1 MTANSDDIYIK
12 ADRNI
17 EVAKKSV
24 TLGDVLKIECV
35 NPAMLARIRSTHL
48 LTFHHPDNKRERRV
62 VMSVLK
68 VIQKIH
74 EIYPEASVENIGE
87 TDFIVTYEEQD
98 GKGGVIHV
106 AKIVMVVLIS
116 FFGAAFSTMAFNN
129 DVGVT
134 KMFGQIYEL
143 LTGTKSNGFTIL
155 EFMYCIGIIIGILT
169 FFKMIYRRRL
179 WKRTPERRKNWMW
192 MKNIFLAILGLSA
205 GITAAGGLFS
215 FIIGLGVVS
224 DFADRTHTGEHVML
238 YEDAIAV
245 GGSIGA
251 IISVY
256 HPTIPYGSWLVPLA
270 GLFGGI
276 FVGCWAM
283 ALTEMLDLF
292 PIFIRRIRLVRGIGA
307 IIIGIAFGKGLGALL
322 FFWKRW

>member
-1 MTANSDDIYIK
+1 VKKMTANSDDIYIK

-116 FFGAAFSTMAFNN
+116 FRSGIFNN
-129 DVGVT
+129 
-134 KMFGQIYEL
+134 
-143 LTGTKSNGFTIL
+143 
-155 EFMYCIGIIIGILT
+155 GIQ
-169 FFKMIYRRRL
+169 
-179 WKRTPERRKNWMW
+179 
-192 MKNIFLAILGLSA
+192 
-205 GITAAGGLFS
+205 
-215 FIIGLGVVS
+215 
-224 DFADRTHTGEHVML
+224 
-238 YEDAIAV
+238 
-245 GGSIGA
+245 
-251 IISVY
+251 
-256 HPTIPYGSWLVPLA
+256 
-270 GLFGGI
+270 
-276 FVGCWAM
+276 
-283 ALTEMLDLF
+283 
-292 PIFIRRIRLVRGIGA
+292 
-307 IIIGIAFGKGLGALL
+307 
-322 FFWKRW
+322 

>member
-1 MTANSDDIYIK
+1 MAANSDDIYIK

-106 AKIVMVVLIS
+106 AKIVMVVMIS

-129 DVGVT
+129 DVRTDIRTSDRNKVEW
-134 KMFGQIYEL
+134 IYDSGIYVL
-143 LTGTKSNGFTIL
+143 YWYYHRNSDIL
-155 EFMYCIGIIIGILT
+155 
-169 FFKMIYRRRL
+169 
-179 WKRTPERRKNWMW
+179 
-192 MKNIFLAILGLSA
+192 
-205 GITAAGGLFS
+205 
-215 FIIGLGVVS
+215 
-224 DFADRTHTGEHVML
+224 
-238 YEDAIAV
+238 
-245 GGSIGA
+245 
-251 IISVY
+251 
-256 HPTIPYGSWLVPLA
+256 
-270 GLFGGI
+270 
-276 FVGCWAM
+276 
-283 ALTEMLDLF
+283 
-292 PIFIRRIRLVRGIGA
+292 
-307 IIIGIAFGKGLGALL
+307 
-322 FFWKRW
+322 

>member
-1 MTANSDDIYIK
+1 MAANSDDIYIK

-24 TLGDVLKIECV
+24 TLGDVLKIECA
-35 NPAMLARIRSTHL
+35 NPVMLARIRSTHL

-98 GKGGVIHV
+98 GKGGAIHV

-169 FFKMIYRRRL
+169 FFNHFGEKRL
-179 WKRTPERRKNWMW
+179 SVDPTPMEVEMR
-192 MKNIFLAILGLSA
+192 
-205 GITAAGGLFS
+205 
-215 FIIGLGVVS
+215 
-224 DFADRTHTGEHVML
+224 L
-238 YEDAIAV
+238 YENDIQ
-245 GGSIGA
+245 
-251 IISVY
+251 
-256 HPTIPYGSWLVPLA
+256 TTLVE
-270 GLFGGI
+270 
-276 FVGCWAM
+276 
-283 ALTEMLDLF
+283 TYSRKEKELDVDEKH
-292 PIFIRRIRLVRGIGA
+292 ITGNSGT
-307 IIIGIAFGKGLGALL
+307 
-322 FFWKRW
+322 

>member
-106 AKIVMVVLIS
+106 AKIVMVVLITAICANS
-116 FFGAAFSTMAFNN
+116 
-129 DVGVT
+129 
-134 KMFGQIYEL
+134 
-143 LTGTKSNGFTIL
+143 
-155 EFMYCIGIIIGILT
+155 
-169 FFKMIYRRRL
+169 
-179 WKRTPERRKNWMW
+179 
-192 MKNIFLAILGLSA
+192 LAICSSTGVHVGERNINVSERIA
-205 GITAAGGLFS
+205 EHINPAIS
-215 FIIGLGVVS
+215 FVI
-224 DFADRTHTGEHVML
+224 
-238 YEDAIAV
+238 
-245 GGSIGA
+245 SIPCSRY
-251 IISVY
+251 I
-256 HPTIPYGSWLVPLA
+256 
-270 GLFGGI
+270 
-276 FVGCWAM
+276 
-283 ALTEMLDLF
+283 
-292 PIFIRRIRLVRGIGA
+292 
-307 IIIGIAFGKGLGALL
+307 
-322 FFWKRW
+322 

>member
-155 EFMYCIGIIIGILT
+155 EFMYCIG
-169 FFKMIYRRRL
+169 KKRL
-179 WKRTPERRKNWMW
+179 SVDPTPMEVEMR
-192 MKNIFLAILGLSA
+192 
-205 GITAAGGLFS
+205 
-215 FIIGLGVVS
+215 
-224 DFADRTHTGEHVML
+224 L
-238 YEDAIAV
+238 YENDIQTTLV
-245 GGSIGA
+245 ETYSRKEKELD
-251 IISVY
+251 VDEK
-256 HPTIPYGSWLVPLA
+256 HIPGNS
-270 GLFGGI
+270 G
-276 FVGCWAM
+276 
-283 ALTEMLDLF
+283 T
-292 PIFIRRIRLVRGIGA
+292 
-307 IIIGIAFGKGLGALL
+307 
-322 FFWKRW
+322 

>member
-68 VIQKIH
+68 VIQK
-74 EIYPEASVENIGE
+74 IGE

-169 FFKMIYRRRL
+169 FFNHFGKKRL
-179 WKRTPERRKNWMW
+179 SVDPTPMEVEMR
-192 MKNIFLAILGLSA
+192 
-205 GITAAGGLFS
+205 
-215 FIIGLGVVS
+215 
-224 DFADRTHTGEHVML
+224 L
-238 YEDAIAV
+238 YENDIQTTLV
-245 GGSIGA
+245 ETYSRKEKELD
-251 IISVY
+251 VDEK
-256 HPTIPYGSWLVPLA
+256 HIPGNS
-270 GLFGGI
+270 G
-276 FVGCWAM
+276 
-283 ALTEMLDLF
+283 T
-292 PIFIRRIRLVRGIGA
+292 
-307 IIIGIAFGKGLGALL
+307 
-322 FFWKRW
+322 